1 MWEHLKL
8 QPAELPASTVPEG
21 QQKSLQTPS
30 LIWRGIWHRHSFKC
44 CPTRSS
50 SQPLCG
56 MFSMNFRSAKES
68 YGKREDFAT
77 SANETASAWTQRTTS
92 SSLPQKWL
100 LSRCQEWYHVGL
112 QVYTPVELQKKTT
125 RWHTSPLFEKPSAL
139 LPSNGR
145 HPVEQCQT
153 LIINGALGPNS
164 HQMLLYSTPKCCKP
178 FKKIDV
184 RFLRIS
190 MTRLMGKGRSESMRP
205 LTASFESL
213 WLTSQLLQVTWA
225 SLTIRMMTTNTLQVL
240 QWHEMRHAPSSR
252 LFSQPTE
259 LLSTKQT
266 SWTKHLLPA
275 SKKQLVDTSPPLGKP
290 SALLPS
296 NGRHPVE
303 QCQANPSQ
311 TLTKIH

>member
-1 MWEHLKL
+1 MKCVMH
-8 QPAELPASTVPEG
+8 QVHGS
-21 QQKSLQTPS
+21 SLSPQ
-30 LIWRGIWHRHSFKC
+30 
-44 CPTRSS
+44 SS
-50 SQPLCG
+50 SQLNKHHELSTCYQLQKNNSLTLPHLLESLPLCCHQTVG
-56 MFSMNFRSAKES
+56 ILLNSAKPIQAKPWQKS
-68 YGKREDFAT
+68 TKQPRPSTKCHTVPIPLLLCAQLASFRWRASFN
-77 SANETASAWTQRTTS
+77 SAANA
-92 SSLPQKWL
+92 
-100 LSRCQEWYHVGL
+100 CQSDNLRSDLIIY
-112 QVYTPVELQKKTT
+112 
-125 RWHTSPLFEKPSAL
+125 TSPMIKIKF
-139 LPSNGR
+139 SN
-145 HPVEQCQT
+145 T
-153 LIINGALGPNS
+153 SLSMGALGPNS

-225 SLTIRMMTTNTLQVL
+225 SLTIRMMTTSTLQVL

-296 NGRHPVE
+296 NGRHPDAVS
-303 QCQANPSQ
+303 N
-311 TLTKIH
+311 TLSH